1 MKGYNYIRK
10 KVFNHS
16 RSRSDGTVCLHV
28 LIAEKALG
36 RNLPVNAVVH
46 HVDENIY
53 NNSNNNLVICQD
65 ENYHRLLHV
74 RMSAYKAC
82 KNTNWRKCSLCK
94 EYDNTDNLLSRANSV
109 SGSIGYM
116 HSDCYYVYRV
126 IKKCSWSR
134 EKKKLKLMRRINS
147 TNLTKE
153 RVNSIVPDFNL
164 W

>member
-53 NNSNNNLVICQD
+53 NNYTKGLNIYNIWGATSKDVFCSGELGNFWVYDGD
-65 ENYHRLLHV
+65 EWYQGG
-74 RMSAYKAC
+74 C
-82 KNTNWRKCSLCK
+82 TSLNGNKSVSFYPIK
-94 EYDNTDNLLSRANSV
+94 EY
-109 SGSIGYM
+109 
-116 HSDCYYVYRV
+116 
-126 IKKCSWSR
+126 
-134 EKKKLKLMRRINS
+134 
-147 TNLTKE
+147 
-153 RVNSIVPDFNL
+153 
-164 W
+164 